1 MLAYLGKYF
10 PKMPSLLS
18 ASIET
23 VDPESIV
30 LAHSGDSYQLVTG
43 AVEALG
49 GMGRFVKPGDS
60 VLIKPNA
67 SFNFEP
73 ERATTTN
80 PEVASA
86 VINLCYEAGASEV
99 ILADRVIHT
108 PTSRTVVTNGLKAAA
123 ENAGAEFRV
132 LDAFRE
138 FQEVPIEGSQV
149 LDDVYVS
156 NLCIDSDVL
165 INLPIFKHHI
175 ATGSTIGMKS
185 MMGLIWDRQEFHR
198 RGLEECI
205 ADVGL
210 VIQPDLTIVDVTRAL
225 MTGGPDGPGEVIEPG
240 QVIAGTDPVAV
251 DVAALS
257 IGDSL
262 GYRDFQLDGVRNR
275 YINLGI
281 ELGLGDGDPD
291 SVASKTVIVDTSGVQ
306 VETPTVID
314 NTGTQTSTG
323 VPDWLPFA
331 SISAVTALAGVA
343 AMFYSKRR
351 ERVGQGEGS

>member
-225 MTGGPDGPGEVIEPG
+225 MTGG
-240 QVIAGTDPVAV
+240 
-251 DVAALS
+251 
-257 IGDSL
+257 
-262 GYRDFQLDGVRNR
+262 
-275 YINLGI
+275 
-281 ELGLGDGDPD
+281 DPD

-331 SISAVTALAGVA
+331 SISAVTALAGAA